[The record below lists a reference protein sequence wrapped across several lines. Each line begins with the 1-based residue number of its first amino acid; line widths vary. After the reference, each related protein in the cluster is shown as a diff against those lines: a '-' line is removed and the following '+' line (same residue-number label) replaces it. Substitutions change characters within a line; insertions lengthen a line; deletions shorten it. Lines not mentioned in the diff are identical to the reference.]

1 MTPDVIV
8 DDTPYLVPDD
18 PSPEAQWRETAA
30 SLREMADRAER
41 GEYDWLVVAAKGGSD
56 DNRREDDMIITSV
69 DLRGA
74 MAEVVGYLE
83 GEAANLKAMM
93 GEVS

>member
-1 MTPDVIV
+1 MQPSIDLDDV
-8 DDTPYLVPDD
+8 YAVPDD
-18 PSPEAQWRETAA
+18 PSPEAQWREMAA
-30 SLREMADRAER
+30 SLREMADRAEAGDYR
-41 GEYDWLVVAAKGGSD
+41 WLVIAAQPVND
-56 DNRREDDMIITSV
+56 DDGREDDMIITSA

-83 GEAANLKAMM
+83 GEAADLKATM